1 MDLCNSEEPRWT
13 STSRAPTTSPTTM
26 TPMSSPCGPTP
37 VSVFLHLL
45 YNALIATHLST
56 RLDLF
61 ADGDDFSW
69 QTIQSGRNRYYQ
81 RQLANQIE
89 IEDHSHPQS
98 GHQCAE
104 SASERGPEHHHQHLR
119 HLHLTRDSLT
129 LGTLTQNCLSDR
141 RCSHSATIHHANQ
154 RQQHTHLAASASP
167 TFSLISPSLLTL
179 M

>member
-1 MDLCNSEEPRWT
+1 MNLCNSEEPRWT

-37 VSVFLHLL
+37 VGLFLSLTMHSLLRPLYSLRSVCRWRRLL
-45 YNALIATHLST
+45 VANHTDRTQPVLSATT
-56 RLDLF
+56 
-61 ADGDDFSW
+61 G
-69 QTIQSGRNRYYQ
+69 QSDRDQ
-81 RQLANQIE
+81 
-89 IEDHSHPQS
+89 DHRHTQS
-98 GHQCAE
+98 AHQCAE

-129 LGTLTQNCLSDR
+129 LGTLTQNCLSDG
-141 RCSHSATIHHANQ
+141 RCSHAATIHHADQ